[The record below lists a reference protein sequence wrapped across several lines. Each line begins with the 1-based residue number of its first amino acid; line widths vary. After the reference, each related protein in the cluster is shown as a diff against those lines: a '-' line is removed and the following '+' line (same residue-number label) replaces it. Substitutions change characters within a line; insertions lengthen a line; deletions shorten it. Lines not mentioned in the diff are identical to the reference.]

1 MITFGDVLNLLN
13 YTKSGIKY
21 CKLKNDNAFEVHIY
35 VTLHQQNENSSR
47 NVLLRNYHEVSL

>member
-13 YTKSGIKY
+13 YTKSGIKHY
-21 CKLKNDNAFEVHIY
+21 KLKNDNASEVHIY

-47 NVLLRNYHEVSL
+47 NVLLRN